1 MLDALN
7 LSRAIAKAIDT
18 RDPVELRD
26 VLSQEIEKF
35 EVNMV
40 AEAAK
45 SAKGTLEIGQMM
57 FGGENGSEDM
67 ANWFRSFMPPSE
79 TSTLSG

>member
-7 LSRAIAKAIDT
+7 LSHAIIKAHDAAGQDST
-18 RDPVELRD
+18 KLRD
-26 VLSQEIEKF
+26 MLSHEIQKF

-40 AEAAK
+40 AEAVE
-45 SAKGTLEIGQMM
+45 SAKGTLEVSKLM

-67 ANWFRSFMPPSE
+67 AAWFKSFMPPPI
-79 TSTLSG
+79 